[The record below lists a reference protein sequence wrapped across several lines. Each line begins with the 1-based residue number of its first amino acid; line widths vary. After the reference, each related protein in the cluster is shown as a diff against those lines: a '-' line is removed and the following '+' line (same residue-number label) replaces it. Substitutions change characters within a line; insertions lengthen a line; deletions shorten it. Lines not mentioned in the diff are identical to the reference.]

1 MRIFTIEGL
10 RGTLRR
16 VSIKRRLNYSIAFL
30 VIVPIIMVIIMTH
43 IVFGNAMKKSLRSYS
58 EVITQQL
65 GSNME
70 GEVSWLVDC
79 CMELA
84 YSDDFQNMVQNQ
96 NKTDWDFLSNY
107 RLVTN
112 SCAVKFGNK
121 DYVQK
126 IIYSTSEGR
135 NYSLFGEN
143 TYTVQLTDELHS
155 VLEAAKEKDI
165 PYFWHYRQ
173 QENED
178 GQRLY
183 MVNRIRKLTEGKV
196 CGIMVIELNNS
207 FLQDFYD
214 DMERTLG
221 EGTKIFTAGPEG
233 VLVSGNL
240 NDYKNIDQELLS
252 DMLSER
258 TSGSGDIEIAG
269 EKYMGIWNEM
279 QITGWEV
286 VAFIPYS
293 YIDSASNSTSLL
305 IMLIGLGVLS
315 LGFMIAALI
324 NSSIVSPLNR
334 ILKYTL
340 RLRKG
345 DFKNKI
351 EDQGEDEI
359 RQLADAFNCATDEIN
374 RLMLDVKEQS
384 EQKARLEFDALQ
396 AQINPHFLANTLNT
410 ISYLAE
416 LRGMEN
422 IKSIAKALTN
432 ILMVSMGKE
441 GKIITIEKEVSYVK
455 DYLLIQSYR
464 FPDYYQVEFAIAD
477 ELLQYKI
484 PKFVLQPIVENAVVH
499 GVSRLEGHQGKIRIE
514 GVCEKDVIH
523 IAAIDNGPGIS
534 EEKQKELLEG
544 RTESSGICGLGLK
557 SVDTRLKLM
566 FGNQF
571 GIRIF
576 SNPGNTKIEIVFPAE
591 GGDEDEDDTDHR

>member
-30 VIVPIIMVIIMTH
+30 VIVPILMIIILTH

-112 SCAVKFGNK
+112 SCAVKFENK
-121 DYVQK
+121 SYVQQ
-126 IIYSTSEGR
+126 IIYSTSHNR
-135 NYSLFGEN
+135 LYSLFGESQYN
-143 TYTVQLTDELHS
+143 TQMIDEMHNIL
-155 VLEAAKEKDI
+155 ADAKEKDI
-165 PYFWHYRQ
+165 PYFWHYGQ
-173 QENED
+173 KENEG
-178 GQRLY
+178 GQKIYL
-183 MVNRIRKLTEGKV
+183 VNRIRKLTEGKV
-196 CGIMVIELNNS
+196 CGIMVIELNDG
-207 FLQDFYD
+207 FLQSFY
-214 DMERTLG
+214 ENLEESLG
-221 EGTKIFTAGPEG
+221 EGTEIFTVGPEG
-233 VLVSGNL
+233 VLVSGNSK
-240 NDYKNIDQELLS
+240 DYEKIDQRFLQE
-252 DMLSER
+252 MLSAKIE
-258 TSGSGDIEIAG
+258 GNGDIEIDSV
-269 EKYMGIWNEM
+269 KYMGIWSNM
-279 QITGWEV
+279 QTTGWNV
-286 VAFIPYS
+286 LALIPYS

-305 IMLIGLGVLS
+305 ILLIGVGVLS
-315 LGFMIAALI
+315 LGFIIAAVI
-324 NSSIVSPLNR
+324 NSSIVNPLNR

-374 RLMLDVKEQS
+374 RLMLDVKNQS

-441 GKIITIEKEVSYVK
+441 NKIITIGKEISYVK

-464 FPDYYQVEFAIAD
+464 FTDFYQVEFAVSD
-477 ELLQYKI
+477 NLLKYKI

-499 GVSRLEGHQGKIRIE
+499 GVSRLEGQQGKIGIE
-514 GVCEKDVIH
+514 GTIEKDVIH
-523 IAAIDNGPGIS
+523 IVVTDNGPGIS

-544 RTESSGICGLGLK
+544 RAESKGICGLGLK
-557 SVDTRLKLM
+557 SVDTRLKLL
-566 FGNQF
+566 FGSQF

-576 SNPGNTKIEIVFPAE
+576 SEPGNTKIEIVFPAE
-591 GGDEDEDDTDHR
+591 GGEEDEDDSDHR